1 MPVAKGRGIDARSAL
16 VVGATAVVLALVIGG
31 MILYLVSRDDIDVR
45 LGDDRFEDI
54 NAESAAEEIAER
66 GPILFQDLVGGSR
79 DIFLQHLGDDHEQGW
94 YAFDVRPPGEP
105 RECQAVWQP
114 DEEQFAD
121 NGRCSTTF
129 TVPADGTGLPQ
140 YPATV
145 NDDGN
150 VVIDLNAAQRGEG
163 ATDTSLTTTQAP

>member
-1 MPVAKGRGIDARSAL
+1 MPVARGHGIDPRNAL

-31 MILYLVSRDDIDVR
+31 MILYLVSRDDIEVR

-54 NAESAAEEIAER
+54 NAESAADEIARR
-66 GPILFQDLVGGSR
+66 GPILFQDPVGGSR

-105 RECQAVWQP
+105 RECQVVWQP
-114 DEEQFAD
+114 DAEEFVD
-121 NGRCSTTF
+121 NGRCSEPI

-140 YPATV
+140 YPAVV
-145 NDDGN
+145 NDKGR
-150 VVIDLNAAQRGEG
+150 VVIDLNAAARGE
-163 ATDTSLTTTQAP
+163 TDTSITTTQAP